1 MNFYNGH
8 WEKQY
13 GVSMYH
19 PQEIYEWHRGEEEL
33 VFLAPHQKIYGKGM
47 TLDGVVLTFHV
58 SVGDNDIFH
67 IVVEH
72 YQGQVERGLAL
83 KQPHAVFLLQALDV
97 AAQGL
102 LADVEPLR
110 RPGKIHLLR
119 GNQEILDAL

>member
-1 MNFYNGH
+1 MVVPPH
-8 WEKQY
+8 IREKNIAAQSGY
-13 GVSMYH
+13 
-19 PQEIYEWHRGEEEL
+19 
-33 VFLAPHQKIYGKGM
+33 PHLQRPAAAGGDVGKGRQH
-47 TLDGVVLTFHV
+47 LFFRIQDLL
-58 SVGDNDIFH
+58 SVKDH
-67 IVVEH
+67 LLPLK
-72 YQGQVERGLAL
+72 GQVERGLAL